1 MYKLE
6 DIIQD
11 LKHDTPEVS
20 VLEVI
25 ECLEQAQ
32 DTISDLQAKVD
43 ELNGELS
50 IWKRRYNEL
59 YEAGIKLR
67 SEYKKQV
74 MGDRYI
80 DGKCPSTCP
89 NYKRQSEYIAEY
101 RRIIAELEAKVEE
114 LDNFFESYGSR
125 MSDE

>member
-32 DTISDLQAKVD
+32 DTISDLQAKV
-43 ELNGELS
+43 
-50 IWKRRYNEL
+50 
-59 YEAGIKLR
+59 
-67 SEYKKQV
+67 
-74 MGDRYI
+74 
-80 DGKCPSTCP
+80 
-89 NYKRQSEYIAEY
+89 
-101 RRIIAELEAKVEE
+101 EE
-114 LDNFFESYGSR
+114 LTAALKSIISETDEWVCCHDVNQIAKNALSWKV
-125 MSDE
+125 SDE

>member
-32 DTISDLQAKVD
+32 DTISDL
-43 ELNGELS
+43 
-50 IWKRRYNEL
+50 
-59 YEAGIKLR
+59 
-67 SEYKKQV
+67 
-74 MGDRYI
+74 
-80 DGKCPSTCP
+80 
-89 NYKRQSEYIAEY
+89 
-101 RRIIAELEAKVEE
+101 EAKVEE
-114 LDNFFESYGSR
+114 LTDIIEMAESNLDIIIMPLKQEG
-125 MSDE
+125 E